1 MPYSSVACALHFLAH
16 QPGGHCLGQP
26 CDSDPQRNVT
36 TCSAIGLSSDTLV
49 GSNSNSD
56 ASDADVSGTVKT
68 NEGSVK
74 SGTGQEVDLAITGAS
89 TVVVDAVVVKGANG
103 YNSYNNPNYLPPSLE
118 PDQHH
123 IPPFNNGGNMPT
135 ISHWFA
141 CYHIE
146 PEAVTPEVPL
156 VLALPLAGGA
166 IFATWMLA
174 SRRRRNESP
183 ANAGR

>member
-1 MPYSSVACALHFLAH
+1 M
-16 QPGGHCLGQP
+16 
-26 CDSDPQRNVT
+26 T

-49 GSNSNSD
+49 GSTSNSD
-56 ASDADVSGTVKT
+56 ASDANVSGTVKT
-68 NEGSVK
+68 NEGLVK

-89 TVVVDAVVVKGANG
+89 IVDAVVVKGANG
-103 YNSYNNPNYLPPSLE
+103 YNSYRNPNDLPPSLE
-118 PDQHH
+118 PDQHY

-146 PEAVTPEVPL
+146 PAAVTPEVPL

-166 IFATWMLA
+166 VFATWMLA
-174 SRRRRNESP
+174 NRRRHHESP
-183 ANAGR
+183 AYVDR